1 MFISYP
7 MLIIFNQTSILI
19 KDVNITSTHPL
30 WKEKCK
36 KIKKNDN
43 KSFGLGKFTQN
54 GVTDIVIS
62 FKHTEGNSHEVIAAK
77 DVCMKGMPK
86 VKIFIKYSEDGKYIA
101 DYKLDFE

>member
-1 MFISYP
+1 MFIPYP
-7 MLIIFNQTSILI
+7 MLIIFNQTSMLI

-43 KSFGLGKFTQN
+43 KSFGLG
-54 GVTDIVIS
+54 S
-62 FKHTEGNSHEVIAAK
+62 FKDSEGNSHEVIAAK

-86 VKIFIKYSEDGKYIA
+86 VKMFIKDSEDGNYIA

>member
-30 WKEKCK
+30 WKETCK

-43 KSFGLGKFTQN
+43 KSFGLGKYTQN
-54 GVTDIVIS
+54 GVTDIIIS
-62 FKHTEGNSHEVIAAK
+62 FKDSEGNSHEVIATK

-86 VKIFIKYSEDGKYIA
+86 VKMFIKDSEDGNYIA

>member
-36 KIKKNDN
+36 KIKK
-43 KSFGLGKFTQN
+43 KLK
-54 GVTDIVIS
+54 VTM
-62 FKHTEGNSHEVIAAK
+62 H
-77 DVCMKGMPK
+77 
-86 VKIFIKYSEDGKYIA
+86 
-101 DYKLDFE
+101 